1 MTKLIEQNIKTSLNI
16 QQKNT
21 LYNSN
26 KMIIS
31 SSEYELLLQNM
42 GIIPTSDFLS
52 TTINFWN
59 NANQVQIFKL
69 ENAILL
75 VLFNPPFGNAFAHLL
90 VNELTDSLLQQ
101 ATQLAKSLA
110 INKLKITYENIP
122 TNQDLNPILLIP
134 ETDEFEYIYQFSDL
148 AQLQGSK
155 YKKQRNAYAKAL
167 KENTSLTIEIADLA
181 QVDDKEE
188 IKRFCEDC
196 MQIKSER
203 NQANEPNLQREWL
216 AFQKC
221 IDFSSSLNLK
231 IIKLYSD
238 QKLSG
243 LIIYEAFNNEWIVG
257 HFFKTYL
264 GLGIYLLNQLSVA
277 LVEKG
282 YKYFNFQEDRGVD
295 SLRYFKQQLNPAF
308 QLKTY
313 SIAL

>member
-1 MTKLIEQNIKTSLNI
+1 MQI
-16 QQKNT
+16 QQINT
-21 LYNSN
+21 INNNNNLTINSD
-26 KMIIS
+26 
-31 SSEYELLLQNM
+31 EYELLLKSLD
-42 GIIPTSDFLS
+42 IIPTSDFLP

-59 NANQVQIFKL
+59 NYNNVQIFEL

-75 VLFNPPFGNAFAHLL
+75 VLFSPPFGEAFSHLL
-90 VNELTDSLLQQ
+90 VNNLTDNLVKI
-101 ATQLAKSLA
+101 AKQKTKELK
-110 INKLKITYENIP
+110 IEKLKISFLQSDCE
-122 TNQDLNPILLIP
+122 QDFISNLFP
-134 ETDEFEYIYQFSDL
+134 ETDEFEYIYNLTDL

-167 KENTSLTIEIADLA
+167 KENSELTIDLADLA
-181 QVDDKEE
+181 TLENKEE
-188 IKRFCEDC
+188 VKQFCKDC
-196 MQIKSER
+196 MQIKSDR
-203 NQANEPNLQREWL
+203 NEANEPNLQREWL

-221 IDFSSSLNLK
+221 IELSSNLDLK
-231 IIKLYSD
+231 IIKLYAN

-243 LIIYEAFNNEWIVG
+243 LLIYEEFNNVWIVG

-277 LVEKG
+277 LSEQG
-282 YKYFNFQEDRGVD
+282 FKYFNFQEDRGVE

>member
-1 MTKLIEQNIKTSLNI
+1 MQI
-16 QQKNT
+16 QQINT
-21 LYNSN
+21 INNNNNLTINSD
-26 KMIIS
+26 
-31 SSEYELLLQNM
+31 EYELLLKSLD
-42 GIIPTSDFLS
+42 IIPTSDFLP

-59 NANQVQIFKL
+59 NYNNVQIFEL

-75 VLFNPPFGNAFAHLL
+75 VLFSPPFGEAFSHLL
-90 VNELTDSLLQQ
+90 VNNLTDNLVKI
-101 ATQLAKSLA
+101 AKQKTKELK
-110 INKLKITYENIP
+110 IEKLKISFLQSDCE
-122 TNQDLNPILLIP
+122 QDFISNLFP
-134 ETDEFEYIYQFSDL
+134 ETDEFEYIYNLIDL

-167 KENTSLTIEIADLA
+167 KENSELTIELADLA
-181 QVDDKEE
+181 TLENKEE
-188 IKRFCEDC
+188 VKQFCKDC
-196 MQIKSER
+196 MQIKSDR
-203 NQANEPNLQREWL
+203 NEANEPNLQREWL

-221 IDFSSSLNLK
+221 IELSSNLDLK
-231 IIKLYSD
+231 IIKLYAN

-243 LIIYEAFNNEWIVG
+243 LLIYEEFNNVWIVG

-277 LVEKG
+277 LSEQG
-282 YKYFNFQEDRGVD
+282 FKYFNFQEDRGVE